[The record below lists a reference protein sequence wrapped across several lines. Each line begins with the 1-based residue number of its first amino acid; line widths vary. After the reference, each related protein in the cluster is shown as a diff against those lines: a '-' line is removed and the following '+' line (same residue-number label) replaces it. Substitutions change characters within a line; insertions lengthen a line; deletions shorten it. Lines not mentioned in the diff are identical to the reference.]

1 MKRRA
6 RDIFNQLDYQY
17 LFKNLSYKS
26 MQIDIPTLKTS
37 VKNVLFFLMNSMNN
51 SPLQVVLIKKFYFVF
66 G

>member
-26 MQIDIPTLKTS
+26 MQFDIPTLKTS

-51 SPLQVVLIKKFYFVF
+51 SPLQVVFIKKIYFVF